1 MMIEMDI
8 ERRRF
13 EELLPFYVNGTLSFD
28 DQQFMQDYLMKF
40 PELQASVVFVE
51 NMRSVIKDIS
61 TQPTS
66 HATWGR
72 LLNKYQEFHKKPSLT
87 ERLKTICSKWGLSPA
102 FAVVLG
108 LFIIQSTAVLELGL
122 FTTSSAYRGLTTQ
135 SGVTPH
141 LKISINPTTDFA
153 QLVDLLR
160 KNGCQVVAGPAET
173 GELWIQL
180 EEPEKLNVIKVDLL
194 NSGLVDEVLLTVP
207 GTDK

>member
-1 MMIEMDI
+1 MIEMDI
-8 ERRRF
+8 ERRKF

-28 DQQFMQDYLMKF
+28 DQQFMQGYLIKF
-40 PELQASVVFVE
+40 PELHASVVFVE

-61 TQPTS
+61 TKPPP

-87 ERLKTICSKWGLSPA
+87 ECLKTICANWGLSPA
-102 FAVVLG
+102 FAVVFS
-108 LFIIQSTAVLELGL
+108 LFIVQSTAILELGL
-122 FTTSSAYRGLTTQ
+122 FSPSTVYRGLTTQ

-141 LKISINPTTDFA
+141 LKITITPKADYA
-153 QLVDLLR
+153 QIVDLLR
-160 KNGCQVVAGPAET
+160 KNGCQIVAGPAET